1 MSARAWAL
9 QKAVYAALAAD
20 AGVKAELGDPPRI
33 HDEPPRNA
41 VFPYAVLGEGRVA
54 PLPGHDGA
62 FVHEIR
68 ILIVS
73 RHGGRREV
81 KRALDAL
88 VGALHEADFP
98 VEDGRLVSIAFSG
111 ADIPRR
117 RGGEPFEGAARFRAV
132 TEAA

>member
-9 QKAVYAALAAD
+9 QKAAYAALAAD

-33 HDEPPRNA
+33 HDEPPRDA
-41 VFPYAVLGEGRVA
+41 VFPYAVLGEGRAA

-62 FVHEIR
+62 TVHEIR

-81 KRALDAL
+81 KRILDAF
-88 VGALHEADFP
+88 VGALHDADFP
-98 VEDGRLVSIAFSG
+98 VEGGRLVSLTFSG

-117 RGGEPFEGAARFRAV
+117 RGGEAFEGIARFRAV
-132 TEAA
+132 TEVA